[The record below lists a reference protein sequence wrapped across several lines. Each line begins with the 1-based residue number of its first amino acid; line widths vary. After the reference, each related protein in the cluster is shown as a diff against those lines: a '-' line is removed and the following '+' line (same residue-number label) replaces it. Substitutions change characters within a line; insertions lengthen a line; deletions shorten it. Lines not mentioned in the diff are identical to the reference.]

1 MCNVWQSEKPL
12 RAESPFIFQFQNVIR
27 LLRPF
32 QFFPAYLSIRVPQFE
47 DQEGE
52 GCSLPLE
59 IHIYTF
65 VVHIYLQSD
74 VSLCPQ
80 PLISWV
86 VTHRGATKTLNC
98 CFMTSVN
105 GAGGGGGGY
114 RRGDTHAS
122 HGC

>member
-1 MCNVWQSEKPL
+1 M
-12 RAESPFIFQFQNVIR
+12 
-27 LLRPF
+27 
-32 QFFPAYLSIRVPQFE
+32 SICVPQFG
-47 DQEGE
+47 DREGE
-52 GCSLPLE
+52 GRSLPLE

-86 VTHRGATKTLNC
+86 VTHRGATKSLHC

-105 GAGGGGGGY
+105 GAGSGGWWVGGGGTGMVTLT
-114 RRGDTHAS
+114 RVTIAKQMWDGEHAQI
-122 HGC
+122 